1 MALGVFACSHVA
13 FAAQVLCPST
23 FVTDGTAKVSHFG
36 IAGVLSAANLCEYTS
51 PPDNSVVAN
60 ATNVNAAAFFTKT
73 DWLVVTGFS
82 QLEPSNG
89 QSGSFELATAN
100 FPTKEYMVVFK
111 DGRDTNLIGFLLN
124 EELDNEGVATAGKV
138 KIAWTTPFTNPPFT
152 ALNTNQQ
159 KDVSHYTVFERN
171 CGVTTECRGPGP
183 DPTGDP
189 NGVPVP
195 ATLALL
201 GVGLIGLGAMRQRTR

>member
-1 MALGVFACSHVA
+1 MFKNFVRGEVTPSVRGLSAGRTPGQAIISRIAGTAMALGVFACSHVA

-138 KIAWTTPFTNPPFT
+138 KIAWTC
-152 ALNTNQQ
+152 LL
-159 KDVSHYTVFERN
+159 YTSDAADE
-171 CGVTTECRGPGP
+171 
-183 DPTGDP
+183 
-189 NGVPVP
+189 
-195 ATLALL
+195 
-201 GVGLIGLGAMRQRTR
+201 